1 MELILIH
8 TKEEEEGEGEEGDVA
23 SEEVVGVVS
32 EVGVVD
38 EEEVPGEYKTIKLTL
53 SLSGYIVFCSSKKSN
68 TSLTGFHSLSL
79 PL

>member
-8 TKEEEEGEGEEGDVA
+8 TKEEEEGEGEEGGVA
-23 SEEVVGVVS
+23 SEEVVGVAS

-53 SLSGYIVFCSSKKSN
+53 SLSLGI
-68 TSLTGFHSLSL
+68 
-79 PL
+79 